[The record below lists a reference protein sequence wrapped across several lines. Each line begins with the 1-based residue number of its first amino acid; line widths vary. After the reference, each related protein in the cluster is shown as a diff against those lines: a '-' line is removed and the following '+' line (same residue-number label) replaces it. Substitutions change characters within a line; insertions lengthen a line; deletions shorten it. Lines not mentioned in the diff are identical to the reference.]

1 MSEYRRAVALSPSSV
16 NTETG
21 EFGCVLFTNGEASD
35 GHLIDVRSLTVPDSL
50 PMFVD
55 HVADPTKRA
64 GKLHSP
70 IFDGRGMSLPTG
82 SVASSTPSTTVG
94 DTSVRMT
101 GRVDLEGDGAAAD
114 IRRDLFHGIAVGDI
128 RSVSGRWRSTSAP
141 TPRSELDRAHWA
153 HSGNGSGFFFENA
166 IALEGSIVGLG
177 ADPSAL
183 IGRSNDTE
191 KPEHVREFWRSWSE
205 TGDSSGALAAL
216 AAQARQIPGLVKI
229 ETSDGSFYVPA
240 EVARAFQGQQN
251 ETGVP
256 VDLSAEPVEKYLDFL
271 DRLTNQRFAEDLADA
286 IEKGIRDEVSRS
298 QNGKV
303 F

>member
-1 MSEYRRAVALSPSSV
+1 MTDFRRAVALSPTQV

-35 GHLIDVRSLTVPDSL
+35 GHLIDVRTLTVPDSL

-70 IFDGRGMSLPTG
+70 TFEGMGVS
-82 SVASSTPSTTVG
+82 VG

-141 TPRSELDRAHWA
+141 TPRSELDRSHWA
-153 HSGNGSGFFFENA
+153 HRENGAGFFFENA
-166 IALEGSIVGLG
+166 VALEGSLVGLG
-177 ADPSAL
+177 ADPAAL
-183 IGRSNDTE
+183 IGRSRDTE
-191 KPEHVREFWRSWSE
+191 KPEHVRDFWRSWSD

-216 AAQARQIPGLVKI
+216 AAQARQIPGLAEI
-229 ETSDGSFYVPA
+229 ETSEGKFYVPA
-240 EVARAFQGQQN
+240 EVARAFLGQSD
-251 ETGVP
+251 EAGTP
-256 VDLSAEPVEKYLDFL
+256 VDLPTEPVEKYLDFL
-271 DRLTNQRFAEDLADA
+271 DRLTNERFAEDLADA
-286 IEKGIRDEVSRS
+286 IEEGIRDEVSKS

-303 F
+303 L

>member
-35 GHLIDVRSLTVPDSL
+35 GHLIDVRSLDVPNSL

-70 IFDGRGMSLPTG
+70 IFDGRGMS
-82 SVASSTPSTTVG
+82 VG

-141 TPRSELDRAHWA
+141 TPRSELDRSHWA

-166 IALEGSIVGLG
+166 VALEGSIVGLG

-183 IGRSNDTE
+183 IGRSNDTD
-191 KPEHVREFWRSWSE
+191 KPAHVREFWRSWSE

-216 AAQARQIPGLVKI
+216 AAQARQIPGLVEI

-240 EVARAFQGQQN
+240 EVARAFEGQRN

-256 VDLSAEPVEKYLDFL
+256 VDLSAEPVGKYLDFL
-271 DRLTNQRFAEDLADA
+271 DRLTNECFAEELADA
-286 IEKGIRDEVSRS
+286 IEAGIRDEVSKS

-303 F
+303 SR